1 MPNSIKQLQVQQ
13 NPPAVMLCLQHIL
26 TSVAEPPP
34 PQKLEKE
41 VLTPSLLTT
50 PANAI
55 FLIRNSCY
63 PLNQSSFTQWQFN
76 YILLYP
82 HSGKWL
88 YYFHQPRSLQCNSR
102 WKNNQKPNYSTWR
115 SMNFSVCHCFVCQFR
130 FSVQKFY
137 RLLFMVTFEPVT
149 HSSVIFVVRNTA
161 LFITTGNIY
170 VSLKVLLMLK
180 QALWHV
186 SHWRCSRVHC
196 CASTARAAPAR
207 WGKD

>member
-1 MPNSIKQLQVQQ
+1 M
-13 NPPAVMLCLQHIL
+13 
-26 TSVAEPPP
+26 
-34 PQKLEKE
+34 
-41 VLTPSLLTT
+41 LTPSLLTT

-115 SMNFSVCHCFVCQFR
+115 SMNFSVYHCFVCQFR

-137 RLLFMVTFEPVT
+137 RLLFMVTFEPMT
-149 HSSVIFVVRNTA
+149 HDSVIFVVRNAA

-170 VSLKVLLMLK
+170 VSLKSSWCSNKHCSTFHTDNSAWCTAVTPQHTHTQIK
-180 QALWHV
+180 QIGGKRDATAPALQNTTHE
-186 SHWRCSRVHC
+186 S
-196 CASTARAAPAR
+196 RAAILKKLLRGALQR
-207 WGKD
+207 